1 MQLTQQNKTIH
12 TRQQNGQK
20 VNKSQIY
27 DIYM

>member
-1 MQLTQQNKTIH
+1 MQLTQQNKTIY

-20 VNKSQIY
+20 VNKSQTY

>member
-12 TRQQNGQK
+12 TRQQNVQK
-20 VNKSQIY
+20 VNKNQIY